1 MAKFKKTEATGFAY
15 RAINGELKLLQ
26 NGDDYI
32 TDVSLDL
39 LSSPTNRNGWKY
51 ENLEEHLS
59 EFVRKPIL
67 IAYPK
72 VHGKTKI
79 GDGHNFREKT
89 DPQTGE
95 KYADFT
101 DPDAE
106 RMVGIS
112 AFDLEDVS
120 INQRGSDTW
129 ISSKGVVYSWYA
141 KQLTDKLKSS
151 EQGAGM
157 GVSIETLIEE
167 GHVENGIEIFTKWKV
182 LGVTILADDVRPA
195 VADAKIATLSDR
207 EAEIDRMKLRVASY
221 RGENRQIMET
231 AHETKKGTSK
241 RMAFNKVQL
250 EALGEKFDGYRIV
263 GCSEDGKNIALL
275 SKTDNCFY
283 GYTFGDE
290 TDEVITDNIKPVA
303 LNAEADFGEDVK
315 VALDAIGAYVDEIK
329 SLTAKANDAEA
340 RADKAEAKVAEL
352 TDKETKRRNKA
363 VVAAIKEL
371 VKAYN
376 ADAEEPIDDKECA
389 DIVDAAEKGEFSDCD
404 NAEGEFCGEEKA
416 CALVK
421 AKIFDHEAAIRAKKS
436 AAAATV
442 HSWLD
447 GLRKNNTENSETVE
461 SLLSRITK

>member
-1 MAKFKKTEATGFAY
+1 MPAFRKSEGGKTYNTFTGK
-15 RAINGELKLLQ
+15 LKVLSKEDEFLYKVEVWLL
-26 NGDDYI
+26 NSE
-32 TDVSLDL
+32 V
-39 LSSPTNRNGWKY
+39 NRNGWQY
-51 ENLEEHLS
+51 LNLDEHRAL
-59 EFVRKPIL
+59 FADTPIL
-67 IAYPK
+67 VAYTGGK
-72 VHGKTKI
+72 V
-79 GDGHNFREKT
+79 GDGHNFRMKRDEN
-89 DPQTGE
+89 GE
-95 KYADFT
+95 EYASFT
-101 DPDAE
+101 DANAE
-106 RMVGIS
+106 RIVGW
-112 AFDLEDVS
+112 FKND
-120 INQRGSDTW
+120 SDIRIEEKDNVRW
-129 ISSKGVVYSWYA
+129 IVGDGTIWSYYA
-141 KQLTDKLKSS
+141 RELADMLT
-151 EQGAGM
+151 EQGAAGM
-157 GVSIETLIEE
+157 DVSIETMVTDIR
-167 GHVENGIEIFTKWKV
+167 VENGVEIFDKYQI
-182 LGVTILADDVRPA
+182 LGTTILGKGVNPA
-195 VADAKIATLSDR
+195 VAGAHIRALSLED
-207 EAEIDRMKLRVASY
+207 DLKDFKLRVASY
-221 RGENRQIMET
+221 MET

-283 GYTFGDE
+283 GYTFGE

-352 TDKETKRRNKA
+352 TEKETKRRNKA

-416 CALVK
+416 CSLVK
-421 AKIFDHEAAIRAKKS
+421 ARIFDHESAIRARKNAAS
-436 AAAATV
+436 AAV

-447 GLRKNNTENSETVE
+447 GLRKNSNENSDTIEG
-461 SLLSRITK
+461 LLSRIKK

>member
-1 MAKFKKTEATGFAY
+1 MPKFKKSEGGKTYNTFTGK
-15 RAINGELKLLQ
+15 LKVLSKEDEFLYKVEVWLL
-26 NGDDYI
+26 NSE
-32 TDVSLDL
+32 V
-39 LSSPTNRNGWKY
+39 NRNGWQY
-51 ENLEEHLS
+51 LNLDEHRAL
-59 EFVRKPIL
+59 FADTPIL
-67 IAYPK
+67 VAYTGGK
-72 VHGKTKI
+72 V
-79 GDGHNFREKT
+79 GDGHNFRMKR
-89 DPQTGE
+89 DDKGE
-95 KYADFT
+95 EYASFT
-101 DPDAE
+101 DANAE
-106 RMVGIS
+106 RIVGW
-112 AFDLEDVS
+112 FKND
-120 INQRGSDTW
+120 SDIRIETKDNVRW
-129 ISSKGVVYSWYA
+129 IVGDGTIWSYYA
-141 KQLTDKLKSS
+141 RELADMLT
-151 EQGAGM
+151 EQGAEGM
-157 GVSIETLIEE
+157 DVSIETLVENIR
-167 GHVENGIEIFTKWKV
+167 VENGVEIFDRYQI
-182 LGVTILADDVRPA
+182 LGTTILGRGVNPA
-195 VADAKIATLSDR
+195 VAGAHIRALSLED
-207 EAEIDRMKLRVASY
+207 DLKDFKLRVASY
-221 RGENRQIMET
+221 MET
-231 AHETKKGTSK
+231 AKETTKGTSK

-421 AKIFDHEAAIRAKKS
+421 AKIFDHEAAIRAKKN